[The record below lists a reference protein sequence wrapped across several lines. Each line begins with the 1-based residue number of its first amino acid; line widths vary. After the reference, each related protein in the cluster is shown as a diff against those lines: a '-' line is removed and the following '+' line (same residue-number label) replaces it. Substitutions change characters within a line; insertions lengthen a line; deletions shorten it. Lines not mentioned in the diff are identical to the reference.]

1 MQKNQLL
8 EVGFLPILI
17 MFILNRS
24 LRRSFRVI
32 SHRKKKKDKNRRT
45 SGDVTLAMA
54 DKEGNDETR
63 ALRGMLEYI
72 QPYSENVVFYYL
84 IRSLCFV

>member
-1 MQKNQLL
+1 
-8 EVGFLPILI
+8 

-63 ALRGMLEYI
+63 ALRGMLEFI
-72 QPYSENVVFYYL
+72 QA
-84 IRSLCFV
+84 

>member
-1 MQKNQLL
+1 ML
-8 EVGFLPILI
+8 EIGFPPILI

-63 ALRGMLEYI
+63 ALRGMLEFI
-72 QPYSENVVFYYL
+72 QA
-84 IRSLCFV
+84 